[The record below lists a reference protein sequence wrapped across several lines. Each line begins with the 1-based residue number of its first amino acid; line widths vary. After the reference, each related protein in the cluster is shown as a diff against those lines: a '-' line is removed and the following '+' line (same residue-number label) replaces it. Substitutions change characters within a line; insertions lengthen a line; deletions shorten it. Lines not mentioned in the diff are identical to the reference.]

1 MRILIPTDAWAPQ
14 VNGVVTTLSML
25 TAELRALGHEPVVVG
40 PDAFRTLPMPGY
52 GEIRLAVA
60 PYRRLAA
67 LAEAAAPDAV
77 HVPVEGP
84 IGLAA
89 RRLCLRRGWRFTTSF
104 NTRAGLYA
112 EMKFGIPERYVTALQ
127 RRFHAPAAGVM
138 VQTESLERDLGA
150 AGFTGIRRWAR
161 AVDTALFRPRPHDP
175 VLGHLERPVFL
186 YVGRV
191 STEKNLDAFLGLDL
205 PGTKLVVGGGP
216 QLAAYR
222 ARYPKAVFTGY
233 RHGEELAR
241 HYAASDVFVFPSRFE
256 TYGLVLLEALS
267 SGLPVAAFPVHGPVD
282 VVGEAPVGVLD
293 QDLRAAALRALTI
306 PRESC
311 RAFALRYTWR
321 RAAQE
326 FVAAL
331 EPVRGGRVERAE
343 AA

>member
-25 TAELRALGHEPVVVG
+25 TAEMRALGHEPVVIG

-67 LAEAAAPDAV
+67 LADEAAPDAV
-77 HVPVEGP
+77 HIPVEGP

-138 VQTESLERDLGA
+138 VQTESLERDLDA

-161 AVDTALFRPRPHDP
+161 AVDTSLFRPRPSDP
-175 VLGHLERPVFL
+175 LLRDLERPVFL

-216 QLAAYR
+216 QLSTYR
-222 ARYPKAVFTGY
+222 ARYPTAVFTGF

-282 VVGEAPVGVLD
+282 VVGDAPVGVLD
-293 QDLRAAALRALTI
+293 EDLRAAALRALSI

-311 RAFALRYTWR
+311 RAFALRHTWQ

-331 EPVRGGRVERAE
+331 EPIRRRAQAVR
-343 AA
+343 AAA